1 MKNIRNISYAA
12 LAYFAITFSAC
23 TQNEDMTP
31 TLKGLE
37 INATFTVGG
46 VQTRVNT
53 LEKGN
58 SWENNDDLK
67 VLLFTDDYIS
77 ESAVLDFDGKTKT
90 WSHSRLF
97 RWKDDYSTHN
107 ILAVHPSNY
116 DFEKYELPLEQKTLS
131 DLKSA
136 DLINGYLCQTPDWFI
151 EIPMRHRMS
160 LVTITYHVGTA
171 DYPNLDIEELQV
183 YPKSTKVTFK
193 IDQVKKEITMNQPE
207 GNPNSDWITACK
219 HDNNQFSAI
228 VIPDSY
234 AADDTFLKFK
244 IGDKNFHAK
253 MMSNTEF
260 QEGHRYT
267 YKLDVGKDKVK
278 LTQISVDDLKGWD
291 SNNEEDL
298 K

>member
-1 MKNIRNISYAA
+1 MKKIRNISYAA
-12 LAYFAITFSAC
+12 LACFAITFSSC

-244 IGDKNFHAK
+244 IGDDSFKVK
-253 MMSNTEF
+253 MRMPTVF
-260 QEGHRYT
+260 KEGCLYS
-267 YKLDVGKDKVK
+267 YELNVGKDKVE
-278 LTQISVDDLKGWD
+278 LTQISVDDLSGWT
-291 SNNEEDL
+291 NEEEL

>member
-1 MKNIRNISYAA
+1 MKKIRNISYAA
-12 LAYFAITFSAC
+12 LACFAITFSSC

-267 YKLDVGKDKVK
+267 YKLDVGKDEVK
-278 LTQISVDDLKGWD
+278 LTQISVDDMTGWT
-291 SNNEEDL
+291 NEEEL

>member
-1 MKNIRNISYAA
+1 MKKIRNIFYAA
-12 LAYFAITFSAC
+12 FACFAITFSAC
-23 TQNEDMTP
+23 SQNEDITP
-31 TLKGLE
+31 TLKGQE

-58 SWENNDDLK
+58 KWENDDDLK
-67 VLLFTDDYIS
+67 VLFFTDDYIS
-77 ESAVLDFDGKTKT
+77 ESAILNFDGKTKT

-107 ILAVHPSNY
+107 ILAVHPFNY
-116 DFEKYELPLEQKTLS
+116 DFEKYELPLEQKTLPE
-131 DLKSA
+131 LKSA

-160 LVTITYHVGTA
+160 LVTITYHVSTA

-183 YPKSTKVTFK
+183 YPKSTKVTFE

-244 IGDKNFHAK
+244 IGDKNFYAK
-253 MMSNTEF
+253 MKINTDFE
-260 QEGHRYT
+260 EGHRYT

>member
-1 MKNIRNISYAA
+1 MKKIRNFSYAA
-12 LAYFAITFSAC
+12 LACFAITFSSC

-58 SWENNDDLK
+58 KWENDDDLK
-67 VLLFTDDYIS
+67 VLFFTDDYLS
-77 ESAVLDFDGKTKT
+77 ESAILNFDGKTKT

-107 ILAVHPSNY
+107 ILAVHPFNY

-244 IGDKNFHAK
+244 IGDDSFKVK
-253 MMSNTEF
+253 MRMPTVF
-260 QEGHRYT
+260 KEGCLYS
-267 YKLDVGKDKVK
+267 YELNVGKDKVE
-278 LTQISVDDLKGWD
+278 LTQISVDDLSGWT
-291 SNNEEDL
+291 NEEEL

>member
-1 MKNIRNISYAA
+1 MKKIRNFSYAA
-12 LAYFAITFSAC
+12 FACFAITFSAC
-23 TQNEDMTP
+23 SQNEDITP
-31 TLKGLE
+31 TLKGQE

-58 SWENNDDLK
+58 KWENDDDLK
-67 VLLFTDDYIS
+67 VLFFTDDYIS
-77 ESAVLDFDGKTKT
+77 ESAILNFDGKTKT

-107 ILAVHPSNY
+107 ILAVHPFNY
-116 DFEKYELPLEQKTLS
+116 DFEKYELPLEQKTLPE
-131 DLKSA
+131 LKSA

-193 IDQVKKEITMNQPE
+193 IDQVKKEITMNQPG

-244 IGDKNFHAK
+244 IGDDSFKVK
-253 MMSNTEF
+253 MRMPTVF
-260 QEGHRYT
+260 KEGCLYS
-267 YKLDVGKDKVK
+267 YELNVGKDKVE

>member
-1 MKNIRNISYAA
+1 MKKIRNFSYAA
-12 LAYFAITFSAC
+12 LACFAITFSSC

-244 IGDKNFHAK
+244 IGDDSFKVK
-253 MMSNTEF
+253 MRMPTVF
-260 QEGHRYT
+260 KEGCLYS
-267 YKLDVGKDKVK
+267 YELNVGKDKVE
-278 LTQISVDDLKGWD
+278 LTQISVDDLSGWT
-291 SNNEEDL
+291 NEEEL

>member
-1 MKNIRNISYAA
+1 MKKIRNISYAA
-12 LAYFAITFSAC
+12 LACFAITFSSC

-90 WSHSRLF
+90 WSHSWLF

-244 IGDKNFHAK
+244 IGDDSFKVK
-253 MMSNTEF
+253 MRMPTVF
-260 QEGHRYT
+260 KEGCLYS
-267 YKLDVGKDKVK
+267 YELNVGKDKVE
-278 LTQISVDDLKGWD
+278 LTQISVDDLSGWT
-291 SNNEEDL
+291 NEEEL

>member
-1 MKNIRNISYAA
+1 MKKIRNISYAA
-12 LAYFAITFSAC
+12 LACFAITFSSC

-77 ESAVLDFDGKTKT
+77 ESAVLDFDDKTKT

-244 IGDKNFHAK
+244 IGDDSFKVK
-253 MMSNTEF
+253 MRMPTVF
-260 QEGHRYT
+260 KEGCLYS
-267 YKLDVGKDKVK
+267 YELNVGKDKVE
-278 LTQISVDDLKGWD
+278 LTQISVDDLSGWT
-291 SNNEEDL
+291 NEEEL

>member
-1 MKNIRNISYAA
+1 MKKIRNISYAA
-12 LAYFAITFSAC
+12 LACFAITFSSC

-267 YKLDVGKDKVK
+267 YKLDVGKDKVE
-278 LTQISVDDLKGWD
+278 LTRISVDNMTGWTNEDELK
-291 SNNEEDL
+291 
-298 K
+298 

>member
-1 MKNIRNISYAA
+1 MKKIRNISYAA
-12 LAYFAITFSAC
+12 LACFAITFSSC

-193 IDQVKKEITMNQPE
+193 IDQGKKEITMNQPG

-267 YKLDVGKDKVK
+267 YKLDVGKDKVE
-278 LTQISVDDLKGWD
+278 LTRISVDDMTGWT
-291 SNNEEDL
+291 NEEDL

>member
-1 MKNIRNISYAA
+1 MKKIRNISYAA
-12 LAYFAITFSAC
+12 LACFAITFSSC

-244 IGDKNFHAK
+244 IGDKNFYAK
-253 MMSNTEF
+253 MKINTDFE
-260 QEGHRYT
+260 EGHRYT
-267 YKLDVGKDKVK
+267 YKLDVGKDKVE
-278 LTQISVDDLKGWD
+278 LTRISVDDMTGWTNEDELK
-291 SNNEEDL
+291 
-298 K
+298 

>member
-1 MKNIRNISYAA
+1 MKKIRNISYAA
-12 LAYFAITFSAC
+12 LACFAITFSSC

-193 IDQVKKEITMNQPE
+193 IDQGKKEITMNQPG

-267 YKLDVGKDKVK
+267 YKLDVGKDKVE
-278 LTQISVDDLKGWD
+278 LTRISIDNMTGWTNEDELK
-291 SNNEEDL
+291 
-298 K
+298 

>member
-1 MKNIRNISYAA
+1 MKKIRNISYAA
-12 LAYFAITFSAC
+12 FACFAITFSAC
-23 TQNEDMTP
+23 SQNEDITP
-31 TLKGLE
+31 TLKGQE

-58 SWENNDDLK
+58 KWENDDDLK
-67 VLLFTDDYIS
+67 VLFFTDDYIS
-77 ESAVLDFDGKTKT
+77 ESAILNFDGKTKT

-244 IGDKNFHAK
+244 IGDDSFKVK
-253 MMSNTEF
+253 MRMPTVF
-260 QEGHRYT
+260 KEGCLYS
-267 YKLDVGKDKVK
+267 YELNVGKDKVE
-278 LTQISVDDLKGWD
+278 LTQISVDDLSGWTT
-291 SNNEEDL
+291 EEEL

>member
-1 MKNIRNISYAA
+1 MKKIRNISYAA
-12 LAYFAITFSAC
+12 LACFAITFSSC

-193 IDQVKKEITMNQPE
+193 IDQGKKEITMNQPG

>member
-1 MKNIRNISYAA
+1 MKKIRNFSYAA
-12 LAYFAITFSAC
+12 LACFAITFSSC

-193 IDQVKKEITMNQPE
+193 IDQVKKEITKNQPE

-267 YKLDVGKDKVK
+267 YKLDVGKDIVK
-278 LTQISVDDLKGWD
+278 LTRISVDDLTGWT
-291 SNNEEDL
+291 NEDEL

>member
-1 MKNIRNISYAA
+1 MKKIRNIFYAA
-12 LAYFAITFSAC
+12 FACFAITFSAC
-23 TQNEDMTP
+23 SQNEDITP
-31 TLKGLE
+31 TLKGQE

-58 SWENNDDLK
+58 KWENDDDLK
-67 VLLFTDDYIS
+67 VLFFTDDYIS
-77 ESAVLDFDGKTKT
+77 ESAILNFDGKTKT

-107 ILAVHPSNY
+107 ILAVHPFNY
-116 DFEKYELPLEQKTLS
+116 DFEKYELPLEQKTLPE
-131 DLKSA
+131 LKSA

-244 IGDKNFHAK
+244 IGDDSFKVK
-253 MMSNTEF
+253 MRMPTVF
-260 QEGHRYT
+260 KEGCLYS
-267 YKLDVGKDKVK
+267 YELNVGKDKVE
-278 LTQISVDDLKGWD
+278 LTQISVDDLSGWTT
-291 SNNEEDL
+291 EEEL

>member
-1 MKNIRNISYAA
+1 MKKIRNISYAA
-12 LAYFAITFSAC
+12 LACFAITFSSC

-253 MMSNTEF
+253 MKSDTDF
-260 QEGHRYT
+260 KEGKRYT
-267 YKLDVGKDKVK
+267 YKLDVGKDKVE
-278 LTQISVDDLKGWD
+278 LTRISVDDLKGWD

>member
-1 MKNIRNISYAA
+1 MKKIRNISYAA
-12 LAYFAITFSAC
+12 LACFAITFSSC

-183 YPKSTKVTFK
+183 YPKSTKVTFN

-244 IGDKNFHAK
+244 IGDDSFKVK
-253 MMSNTEF
+253 MRMPTVF
-260 QEGHRYT
+260 KEGCLYS
-267 YKLDVGKDKVK
+267 YELNVGKDKVE
-278 LTQISVDDLKGWD
+278 LTQISVDDLTGWT
-291 SNNEEDL
+291 NEEDL

>member
-1 MKNIRNISYAA
+1 MKKIRNISYAA
-12 LAYFAITFSAC
+12 LACFAITFSSC

-193 IDQVKKEITMNQPE
+193 IDQVKKEITMNQPG

-244 IGDKNFHAK
+244 IGDDSFKVK
-253 MMSNTEF
+253 MRMPTVF
-260 QEGHRYT
+260 KEGCLYS
-267 YKLDVGKDKVK
+267 YELNVGKDKVE
-278 LTQISVDDLKGWD
+278 LTQISVDDLSGWT
-291 SNNEEDL
+291 NEEEL

>member
-1 MKNIRNISYAA
+1 MKKIRNISYAA
-12 LAYFAITFSAC
+12 LACFAITFSSC

-183 YPKSTKVTFK
+183 YPKSTKVTFR
-193 IDQVKKEITMNQPE
+193 IDQVKKEITINQPE

-244 IGDKNFHAK
+244 IGDDSFKVK
-253 MMSNTEF
+253 MRMPTVF
-260 QEGHRYT
+260 KEGCLYS
-267 YKLDVGKDKVK
+267 YELNVGKDKVE
-278 LTQISVDDLKGWD
+278 LTQISVDDLSGWT
-291 SNNEEDL
+291 NEEEL

>member
-1 MKNIRNISYAA
+1 MKKIRNISYAA
-12 LAYFAITFSAC
+12 LACFAITFSSC

-267 YKLDVGKDKVK
+267 YKLDVGKDKVE

>member
-1 MKNIRNISYAA
+1 MKKIRNISYAA
-12 LAYFAITFSAC
+12 LACFAITFSSC

-193 IDQVKKEITMNQPE
+193 IDQGKKEITMNQPG

-244 IGDKNFHAK
+244 IGDDSFKVK
-253 MMSNTEF
+253 MRMPTVF
-260 QEGHRYT
+260 KEGCLYS
-267 YKLDVGKDKVK
+267 YELNVGKDKVE
-278 LTQISVDDLKGWD
+278 LTQISVDDLSGWT
-291 SNNEEDL
+291 NEEEL

>member
-1 MKNIRNISYAA
+1 MKKIRNISYAA
-12 LAYFAITFSAC
+12 LACFAITFSSC

-193 IDQVKKEITMNQPE
+193 IDQGKKEITMNQPG

-291 SNNEEDL
+291 CNNEEDL

>member
-107 ILAVHPSNY
+107 ILAVHPSN
-116 DFEKYELPLEQKTLS
+116 
-131 DLKSA
+131 
-136 DLINGYLCQTPDWFI
+136 N
-151 EIPMRHRMS
+151 
-160 LVTITYHVGTA
+160 TA
-171 DYPNLDIEELQV
+171 LN
-183 YPKSTKVTFK
+183 
-193 IDQVKKEITMNQPE
+193 
-207 GNPNSDWITACK
+207 
-219 HDNNQFSAI
+219 
-228 VIPDSY
+228 
-234 AADDTFLKFK
+234 
-244 IGDKNFHAK
+244 
-253 MMSNTEF
+253 
-260 QEGHRYT
+260 
-267 YKLDVGKDKVK
+267 
-278 LTQISVDDLKGWD
+278 
-291 SNNEEDL
+291 
-298 K
+298 

>member
-1 MKNIRNISYAA
+1 MKKIRNISYAA
-12 LAYFAITFSAC
+12 LACFAITFSSC

-116 DFEKYELPLEQKTLS
+116 DFEKYELPLEQKT
-131 DLKSA
+131 
-136 DLINGYLCQTPDWFI
+136 
-151 EIPMRHRMS
+151 
-160 LVTITYHVGTA
+160 VTI
-171 DYPNLDIEELQV
+171 Q
-183 YPKSTKVTFK
+183 
-193 IDQVKKEITMNQPE
+193 
-207 GNPNSDWITACK
+207 
-219 HDNNQFSAI
+219 
-228 VIPDSY
+228 
-234 AADDTFLKFK
+234 
-244 IGDKNFHAK
+244 
-253 MMSNTEF
+253 
-260 QEGHRYT
+260 R
-267 YKLDVGKDKVK
+267 
-278 LTQISVDDLKGWD
+278 
-291 SNNEEDL
+291 
-298 K
+298 

>member
-1 MKNIRNISYAA
+1 MKKIRNISYAA
-12 LAYFAITFSAC
+12 FACFAITFSAC
-23 TQNEDMTP
+23 SQNEDITP
-31 TLKGLE
+31 TLKGQE

-58 SWENNDDLK
+58 KWENDDDLK
-67 VLLFTDDYIS
+67 VLFFTDDYIS
-77 ESAVLDFDGKTKT
+77 ESAILNFDGKTKT

-107 ILAVHPSNY
+107 ILAVHPFNY
-116 DFEKYELPLEQKTLS
+116 DFEKYELPLEQKTLPE
-131 DLKSA
+131 LKSA

-183 YPKSTKVTFK
+183 YPKSTKVTFE
-193 IDQVKKEITMNQPE
+193 IDQVKKEITMNQPG

-234 AADDTFLKFK
+234 AAAQQVQL
-244 IGDKNFHAK
+244 
-253 MMSNTEF
+253 SP
-260 QEGHRYT
+260 
-267 YKLDVGKDKVK
+267 
-278 LTQISVDDLKGWD
+278 S
-291 SNNEEDL
+291 
-298 K
+298 

>member
-1 MKNIRNISYAA
+1 MKKIRNISYAA
-12 LAYFAITFSAC
+12 LACFAITFSSC

-183 YPKSTKVTFK
+183 YPKSTKVTFN

-244 IGDKNFHAK
+244 IGDDSFKVK
-253 MMSNTEF
+253 MRMPTVF
-260 QEGHRYT
+260 KEGCLYS
-267 YKLDVGKDKVK
+267 YELNVGKDKVE
-278 LTQISVDDLKGWD
+278 LTQISVDDLSGWT
-291 SNNEEDL
+291 NEEEL

>member
-1 MKNIRNISYAA
+1 MKKIRNISYAA
-12 LAYFAITFSAC
+12 LACFAITFSSC

-267 YKLDVGKDKVK
+267 YKLDVGKDKVE
-278 LTQISVDDLKGWD
+278 LTRISVDNMTGWT
-291 SNNEEDL
+291 NEEEL

>member
-1 MKNIRNISYAA
+1 MKKIRNISYAA
-12 LAYFAITFSAC
+12 LACFAITFSSC

-116 DFEKYELPLEQKTLS
+116 DFEKYELPLEQKMLS

>member
-1 MKNIRNISYAA
+1 MKKIRNISYAA
-12 LAYFAITFSAC
+12 LACFAITFSSC

-267 YKLDVGKDKVK
+267 YKLDVGKDKVE
-278 LTQISVDDLKGWD
+278 LTRISVDDLKGWD

>member
-1 MKNIRNISYAA
+1 MKKIRNISYAA
-12 LAYFAITFSAC
+12 LACFAITFSSC
-23 TQNEDMTP
+23 TQNEDMTL

>member
-1 MKNIRNISYAA
+1 MKKIRNISYAA
-12 LAYFAITFSAC
+12 FACFAITFSAC
-23 TQNEDMTP
+23 SQNEDITP
-31 TLKGLE
+31 TLKGQE

-58 SWENNDDLK
+58 KWENDDDLK
-67 VLLFTDDYIS
+67 VLFFTDDYIS
-77 ESAVLDFDGKTKT
+77 ESAILNFDGKTKT

-107 ILAVHPSNY
+107 ILAVHPFNY
-116 DFEKYELPLEQKTLS
+116 DFEKYELPLEQKTLPE
-131 DLKSA
+131 LKSA

-244 IGDKNFHAK
+244 IGDKNFYAK
-253 MMSNTEF
+253 MKINTDFE
-260 QEGHRYT
+260 EGHRYT

>member
-1 MKNIRNISYAA
+1 MKKIRNISYAA
-12 LAYFAITFSAC
+12 LACFAITFSSC

-183 YPKSTKVTFK
+183 YPKSTKVTFE

-244 IGDKNFHAK
+244 IGDDSFKVK
-253 MMSNTEF
+253 MRMPTVF
-260 QEGHRYT
+260 KEGCLYS
-267 YKLDVGKDKVK
+267 YELNVGKDKVE
-278 LTQISVDDLKGWD
+278 LTQISVDDLSGWT
-291 SNNEEDL
+291 NEEEL

>member
-1 MKNIRNISYAA
+1 MKKIRNIFYAA
-12 LAYFAITFSAC
+12 FACFAITFSAC
-23 TQNEDMTP
+23 SQNEDITP
-31 TLKGLE
+31 TLKGQE

-67 VLLFTDDYIS
+67 VQLFTDDYIS

-244 IGDKNFHAK
+244 IGDDSFKVK
-253 MMSNTEF
+253 MRMPTVF
-260 QEGHRYT
+260 KEGCLYS
-267 YKLDVGKDKVK
+267 YELNVGKDKVE
-278 LTQISVDDLKGWD
+278 LTQISVDDLSGWTT
-291 SNNEEDL
+291 EEEL